1 MSTYDL
7 AHKLAD
13 EIKNSDEYKDYQEK
27 KQKILDDEKAKDMLL
42 DYQKQEQKLQSKQ
55 MAGEELSEDEKEE
68 FENLRNLIQM
78 NNKISEYLEAEQRV
92 SVMLNDLQRIL
103 FGDLEFGIIEEEK
116 E

>member
-13 EIKNSDEYKDYQEK
+13 EIKNSDEYEKYQEK
-27 KQKILDDEKAKDMLL
+27 KKAILDDEKAKDMLL

-55 MAGEELSEDEKEE
+55 MAGEELTEEEKEK

-103 FGDLEFGIIEEEK
+103 FGDLDFGIFDDENN
-116 E
+116 

>member
-7 AHKLAD
+7 AHKLAK
-13 EIKNSDEYKDYQEK
+13 EIKDSDEYEEYQEK
-27 KQKILDDEKAKDMLL
+27 KKAILNDEKAKDMLL

-55 MAGEELSEDEKEE
+55 ISGKELTEEEKEE
-68 FENLRNLIQM
+68 FENLRNLVQM

-103 FGDLEFGIIEEEK
+103 FGDLEFGIFEEEN
-116 E
+116 

>member
-7 AHKLAD
+7 AHKLAKK
-13 EIKNSDEYKDYQEK
+13 IKNSDEYQEYQKK
-27 KQKILDDEKAKDMLL
+27 KQAILDDEKAKDMLF

-55 MAGEELSEDEKEE
+55 ISGEELTKEEKEK

-78 NNKISEYLEAEQRV
+78 NNKISEFLEAEQRV

-103 FGDLEFGIIEEEK
+103 FGDLEFGIFDEENQ
-116 E
+116 